1 MECIL
6 VNSELIVILGWLSV
20 PWSKGDATLG
30 TEFLDQELR
39 NVTTSSSR
47 AFLLSLVPV
56 VQWEER
62 GGG

>member
-1 MECIL
+1 MACIL
-6 VNSELIVILGWLSV
+6 VDSELIVILGWLSV

-30 TEFLDQELR
+30 TEFLNQELR

-47 AFLLSLVPV
+47 AILFSLVPI

-62 GGG
+62 GDG